1 MNILTPVRIRQQQ
14 TTADIV
20 KMRLVDSSKL
30 LELQQIPTNIR
41 NICIVAH
48 VDHGKT
54 TLADSLIS
62 SNGII
67 SPRMS
72 GKLRYMDSR
81 PDEQQRG
88 ITMKSSSISLYHALD
103 NEEYLV
109 NLIDSPGHIDFSSE
123 VSTAVRLCD
132 GAIVVV
138 DVVEGVCPQTRLVLK
153 QAYSEN
159 MKAVLVLNKIDRLI
173 MEMQLTPLDAYIH
186 LSQLLEQVNAVMGE
200 LFATEV
206 FENEEN
212 LIDKQQV
219 NNEPN
224 KEDNNFYDW
233 TSALEDSDDSH
244 LYFSPEQG
252 NVVFA
257 SAVDGWGF
265 TVQTFAKLFSDKL
278 GVKEEIL
285 KKVLWGDFYLNTKTK
300 RFMKGAQ
307 EKAKKPLF
315 VQVILDNLWN
325 VYETIV
331 IRNEKE
337 KVPLICEKLNIK
349 LTTRDLRH
357 TDSRVQL
364 QSLMTQWLPLSHT
377 VLNMVCK
384 KLPSPKEIL
393 PEKVEKLMCS
403 RIRDFDTFHQET
415 QKLKEDFL
423 ACDSSDIRPIIIFIS
438 KMFSVDK
445 SLLPENKPVAL
456 TPEEMALRRERA
468 RQLREEL
475 KQSNVNAD
483 SANITESIK
492 PEENSENDKEKE
504 QEDKEQPA
512 FIAFARIFSGKVRRG
527 DKVYVLGP
535 KHDPSKI
542 LNMKDFKVNSNK
554 KLKDLQS
561 DEHITCTE
569 IKALYI
575 LMGRE
580 LEIIDEAVAGNIVG
594 IGGLEDHV
602 LKTATLSSTI
612 ACPAFSETQ
621 FAVVPILRVAIEPTY
636 PSQLPQLVKGLKLLN
651 QSDSCVQVL
660 LQETGEHVL
669 VTAGE
674 IHLERCL
681 EDLKNNYAKIPITV
695 SEPIVPFRETIV
707 EPPKIDMVNEEIDA
721 QNIDKSNNKEENP
734 VITIYTNNKQS
745 KIRIRAKPIPNEI
758 TTLLDNSTDLLKA
771 ISQHIKTL
779 QGLAMNENL
788 ENKME
793 GLYLNGLKHKLSD
806 RMLKLIQNFIDEL
819 QRICSKL
826 GPEWKDIVNQ
836 IWSVGPRNCG
846 PNLLLNH
853 TKDYNTKF
861 LYHEKEIKDDPRFEY
876 EGSFVNG
883 FQLATLAGPLCD
895 EPMMGVAFCIEQW
908 TLEKPQGDEVS
919 NTFGPLSG
927 QIMSAVK
934 EGCRRAFQVQPQR
947 LMAAMYSCDIV
958 VDQKVLG
965 KLYAALGRRCGRVV
979 GSDLQSGSASFRVQ
993 ALMPVAESFKFAL
1006 ELRTHT
1012 SGLAAP
1018 QMLFSH
1024 WEVIDIDPFW
1034 RPHTEEEYL
1043 HWGEKWDGVNRAK
1056 AYMDAVRARKGLATD
1071 KQLVQHAEKQRT
1083 LSKNK

>member
-1 MNILTPVRIRQQQ
+1 
-14 TTADIV
+14 
-20 KMRLVDSSKL
+20 MRLVDSTKI
-30 LELQQIPTNIR
+30 LELQNEPTKIR

-67 SPRMS
+67 SQRMS

-81 PDEQQRG
+81 PDEQERG
-88 ITMKSSSISLYHALD
+88 ITMKSSSIALYHALD
-103 NEEYLV
+103 KEEYLV

-138 DVVEGVCPQTRLVLK
+138 DVVEGVCPQTRLALK

-159 MKAVLVLNKIDRLI
+159 IQAVLVLNKIDRLI
-173 MEMQLTPLDAYIH
+173 VEMKMSALDAYVHIT
-186 LSQLLEQVNAVMGE
+186 QVLEQVNAVMGE
-200 LFATEV
+200 LFASEV
-206 FENEEN
+206 LENEET
-212 LIDKQQV
+212 LIDKQLKKSVPQ
-219 NNEPN
+219 
-224 KEDNNFYDW
+224 EDNNFYDW
-233 TSALEDSDDSH
+233 TSALEDADDSN

-257 SAVDGWGF
+257 SAIDGWGF
-265 TVQTFAKLFSDKL
+265 TIHNFAKLFSDKL
-278 GVKEEIL
+278 GVKEEL
-285 KKVLWGDFYLNTKTK
+285 LRKVLWGDFFLNSKTK

-315 VQVILDNLWN
+315 VQVIFDNLWN
-325 VYETIV
+325 IYETIV
-331 IRNEKE
+331 LRNDKE
-337 KVPLICEKLNIK
+337 KVPVICEKLGIK

-357 TDSRVQL
+357 TDGRIQL
-364 QSLMTQWLPLSHT
+364 QSLMTQWLPLSNT
-377 VLNMVCK
+377 VLDMVCT

-403 RIRDFDTFHQET
+403 RIRDFET
-415 QKLKEDFL
+415 YPEETKKLKHDFL
-423 ACDSSDIRPIIIFIS
+423 DCDSSNDRTVIIFVS

-445 SLLPENKPVAL
+445 SILPENKPKAL
-456 TPEEMALRRERA
+456 TAEEMALRRERA
-468 RQLREEL
+468 RQMRLEF
-475 KQSNVNAD
+475 KQNNVNAEPIPISKD
-483 SANITESIK
+483 KESKQDDAEKCTED
-492 PEENSENDKEKE
+492 EKEKE
-504 QEDKEQPA
+504 DENQTA
-512 FIAFARIFSGKVRRG
+512 FIAFARVFSGRVKKG
-527 DKVYVLGP
+527 DKLYVLSP
-535 KHDPSKI
+535 KHDPSQVLIK
-542 LNMKDFKVNSNK
+542 KDFQIDPNK

-569 IKALYI
+569 IKSLYT

-580 LEIIDEAVAGNIVG
+580 LEDIDEAVAGNIIG
-594 IGGLEDHV
+594 IGGLQDHI
-602 LKTATLSSTI
+602 LKTATLSNTL
-612 ACPAFSETQ
+612 ACPAFSEIQ
-621 FAVVPILRVAIEPTY
+621 YAAVPILRVAIEPTY
-636 PSQLPQLVKGLKLLN
+636 PSQLSQLVKGLRLLN

-674 IHLERCL
+674 VHLQRCL
-681 EDLKNNYAKIPITV
+681 EDLKNLYAKIPITV

-707 EPPKIDMVNEEIDA
+707 VPPKIDMANEEIDS
-721 QNIDKSNNKEENP
+721 QNIDKGNTEQDSL
-734 VITIYTNNKQS
+734 ISISTINKQS
-745 KIRIRAKPIPNEI
+745 TIKIRAKPLPNEI
-758 TTLLDNSTDLLKA
+758 TSLLDRSADLLKA

-779 QGLAMNENL
+779 QGVSKNEKL
-788 ENKME
+788 ESKFDE
-793 GLYLNGLKHKLSD
+793 LHINGKHQLSD
-806 RMLKLIQNFIDEL
+806 RMLKLIEAFKSEL
-819 QRICSKL
+819 QAICSKL
-826 GPEWKDIVNQ
+826 DSEWKDVVNQ

-853 TKDYNTKF
+853 TPDYKTKF
-861 LYHEKEIKDDPRFEY
+861 LHHEKELKEDPRFEY
-876 EGSFVNG
+876 ESSFVNG
-883 FQLATLAGPLCD
+883 FQLASLAGPLCD
-895 EPMMGVAFCIEQW
+895 EPMMGVAFCVEEW
-908 TLEKPQGDEVS
+908 AMDKVDEDIS
-919 NTFGPLSG
+919 YTYGPLSG

-934 EGCRRAFQVQPQR
+934 EGCKRAFQVQPQR

-965 KLYAALGRRCGRVV
+965 KLYAALGRRGGRVI

-1018 QMLFSH
+1018 QLMFSH

-1034 RPHTEEEYL
+1034 RPRTEEEYL

-1056 AYMDAVRARKGLATD
+1056 AYMDSVRTRKGLATD

-1083 LSKNK
+1083 LSKKK

>member
-1 MNILTPVRIRQQQ
+1 
-14 TTADIV
+14 
-20 KMRLVDSSKL
+20 MRLVESSKL
-30 LELQQIPTNIR
+30 LELQNKPFNIR

-67 SPRMS
+67 SQRMS

-81 PDEQQRG
+81 PDEQERG
-88 ITMKSSSISLYHALD
+88 ITMKSSSIALYHTVLQ
-103 NEEYLV
+103 EEYLV

-132 GAIVVV
+132 GSIVVV

-153 QAYSEN
+153 QAYAEN
-159 MKAVLVLNKIDRLI
+159 IRPVLILNKIDRLI
-173 MEMQLTPLDAYIH
+173 LDMQLTPLDAYVY
-186 LSQLLEQVNAVMGE
+186 LMQVLEQVNAVMGE

-206 FENEEN
+206 FEIEEN
-212 LIDKQQV
+212 AIEKEQQQKR
-219 NNEPN
+219 ET

-233 TSALEDSDDSH
+233 SSALEDADDSQ

-257 SAVDGWGF
+257 SAIDGWGF
-265 TVQTFAKLFSDKL
+265 TIHTFAKLFSAKL

-285 KKVLWGDFYLNTKTK
+285 KKVLWGDFYINTKTK

-325 VYETIV
+325 IYETVV

-337 KVPLICEKLNIK
+337 KVPVICEKLGIK

-357 TDSRVQL
+357 TDTRIQL
-364 QSLMTQWLPLSHT
+364 QSLMMQWLPLSQT
-377 VLNMVCK
+377 VLDMVCT

-393 PEKVEKLMCS
+393 PDKVEKLMCS
-403 RIRDFDTFHQET
+403 RIKDLDSYHPDTR
-415 QKLKEDFL
+415 KLKDDFL
-423 ACDSSDIRPIIIFIS
+423 ACDSSDDKPIIIFIS

-445 SLLPENKPVAL
+445 NVLPENKPKAL
-456 TPEEMALRRERA
+456 TPEEMARRREIA
-468 RQLREEL
+468 KKLREEQRNQIEPVSAVEI
-475 KQSNVNAD
+475 KTETANETIQNKSEEKAAD
-483 SANITESIK
+483 
-492 PEENSENDKEKE
+492 
-504 QEDKEQPA
+504 EDKDQPT
-512 FIAFARIFSGKVRRG
+512 FIAFARVFSGKIKKG
-527 DKVYVLGP
+527 DKVFVLGP
-535 KHDPSKI
+535 KHDPSSV
-542 LNMKDFKVNSNK
+542 LNLKDLNVDPSK
-554 KLKDLQS
+554 KLKDLRN
-561 DEHITCTE
+561 DEHITVTE
-569 IKALYI
+569 IKSLYI

-580 LEIIDEAVAGNIVG
+580 LEEINEAVAGNIIG
-594 IGGLEDHV
+594 IGGLEEHV

-612 ACPAFSETQ
+612 ACPAFSEIQ
-621 FAVVPILRVAIEPTY
+621 YSAVPILRVAIEPTY

-669 VTAGE
+669 ITAGE
-674 IHLERCL
+674 VHLERCL
-681 EDLKNNYAKIPITV
+681 ADLKNHYAKIPITV

-707 EPPKIDMVNEEIDA
+707 EPPKVDMANEEIDS
-721 QNIDKSNNKEENP
+721 QNINKDNKVQEDP

-745 KIRIRAKPIPNEI
+745 KIKITAKPLPDEI
-758 TTLLDNSTDLLKA
+758 TNLLDKSSDLLKA

-779 QGLAMNENL
+779 QGLARNDNL
-788 ENKME
+788 EKK
-793 GLYLNGLKHKLSD
+793 LDLLQLNGTKHKLSE
-806 RMLKLIQNFIDEL
+806 RMLKLIQDFKDEL
-819 QRICSKL
+819 QSISMKL
-826 GPEWKDIVNQ
+826 HPKWKDIAEQ

-846 PNLLLNH
+846 PNVLLNYTTDYK
-853 TKDYNTKF
+853 TKYLDHDT
-861 LYHEKEIKDDPRFEY
+861 EINDDPRFEY
-876 EGSFVNG
+876 ESSFING

-895 EPMMGVAFCIEQW
+895 EPMMGVAFCVEEW
-908 TLEKPQGDEVS
+908 TLEKSEEDDTTLS
-919 NTFGPLSG
+919 FGPLSG
-927 QIMSAVK
+927 QIVSAVK
-934 EGCRRAFQVQPQR
+934 EGCRKAFQVQPQR

-965 KLYAALGRRCGRVV
+965 KLYAALGRRGGRVV
-979 GSDLQSGSASFRVQ
+979 GSDLQSGSASFRVR
-993 ALMPVAESFKFAL
+993 ALLPVAESFRFAL

-1018 QMLFSH
+1018 QLLFSH

-1034 RPHTEEEYL
+1034 RPRTDEEYL
-1043 HWGEKWDGVNRAK
+1043 HWGEKYDGVNRAK
-1056 AYMDAVRARKGLATD
+1056 EYMDTVRARKGLATD

>member
-1 MNILTPVRIRQQQ
+1 
-14 TTADIV
+14 
-20 KMRLVDSSKL
+20 MRLVDSTKL
-30 LELQQIPTNIR
+30 LELQHEPTKIR

-67 SPRMS
+67 SQRMS

-81 PDEQQRG
+81 PDEQERG
-88 ITMKSSSISLYHALD
+88 ITMKSSSISLYHAV
-103 NEEYLV
+103 EGQEYLV

-138 DVVEGVCPQTRLVLK
+138 DVVEGVCPQTRLALK

-159 MKAVLVLNKIDRLI
+159 IKAVLVLNKIDRLI
-173 MEMQLTPLDAYIH
+173 LEMKMTALDAYLH
-186 LSQLLEQVNAVMGE
+186 MTQVLEQVNAVTGE
-200 LFATEV
+200 LFASEV
-206 FENEEN
+206 LENEET
-212 LIDKQQV
+212 LIDKQEQKPQ
-219 NNEPN
+219 E
-224 KEDNNFYDW
+224 KEENSYYDW
-233 TSALEDSDDSH
+233 TSALEDADDSN

-257 SAVDGWGF
+257 SAIDGWGF
-265 TVQTFAKLFSDKL
+265 TTHTFAKLFSDKL
-278 GVKEEIL
+278 GVREEIL
-285 KKVLWGDFYLNTKTK
+285 RKVLWGDFYLNAKAK

-315 VQVILDNLWN
+315 VQVVLDNLWN
-325 VYETIV
+325 VYETIAL
-331 IRNEKE
+331 RNEKD
-337 KVPLICEKLNIK
+337 KVPVICEKLGIK

-357 TDSRVQL
+357 TDSRIQL
-364 QSLMTQWLPLSHT
+364 QSLMMQWLPLSNT
-377 VLNMVCK
+377 VLNMVCT

-393 PEKVEKLMCS
+393 AEKVEKLMCS
-403 RIRDFDTFHQET
+403 RIRDFESYHPDTM
-415 QKLKEDFL
+415 KLKHDFL
-423 ACDSSDIRPIIIFIS
+423 ACDSSDERPLIVFIS

-445 SLLPENKPVAL
+445 SSLPENKPKML
-456 TPEEMALRRERA
+456 TAEEMAIRRERA
-468 RQLREEL
+468 RQLREES
-475 KQSNVNAD
+475 KQTNVNLE
-483 SANITESIK
+483 TEK
-492 PEENSENDKEKE
+492 KQKEDNENDLEKCAEDEKEKE
-504 QEDKEQPA
+504 DKDQPA
-512 FIAFARIFSGKVRRG
+512 FIAFARIFSGKLKKG
-527 DKVYVLGP
+527 AKVYVLGP
-535 KHDPSKI
+535 KHDPSKV
-542 LNMKDFKVNSNK
+542 LNVKDFNIDPDK

-561 DEHITCTE
+561 DEHITYAE
-569 IKALYI
+569 VKSLYI

-580 LEIIDEAVAGNIVG
+580 LEDIDEAVAGNIIG
-594 IGGLEDHV
+594 IGGLEDHI

-612 ACPAFSETQ
+612 ACPAFSEIQ
-621 FAVVPILRVAIEPTY
+621 YAAVPILRVALEPTY

-674 IHLERCL
+674 VHLQRCL
-681 EDLKNNYAKIPITV
+681 EDLKNIYAKIPISV

-707 EPPKIDMVNEEIDA
+707 EPPKVDMANEEIDA
-721 QNIDKSNNKEENP
+721 QNVNKVNDSDQDP
-734 VITIYTNNKQS
+734 VVNIQTNNKQS
-745 KIRIRAKPIPNEI
+745 RIKIRARPLPREI
-758 TTLLDNSTDLLKA
+758 TDLLERSSDLLKA
-771 ISQHIKTL
+771 ISQHIKSL
-779 QGLAMNENL
+779 QNTCKQDIIDKAVE
-788 ENKME
+788 K
-793 GLYLNGLKHKLSD
+793 LNINDKNQLSE
-806 RMLKLIQNFIDEL
+806 RMLKLIEAFKSEL
-819 QRICSKL
+819 NSICSKH
-826 GPEWKDIVNQ
+826 GPDWKDIVNQ

-846 PNLLLNH
+846 PNVLLNQ
-853 TKDYNTKF
+853 TSDYTTRY
-861 LYHEKEIKDDPRFEY
+861 LYHEKEFQEDPRFEY

-883 FQLATLAGPLCD
+883 FQLASLAGPLCE
-895 EPMMGVAFCIEQW
+895 EPMMGVAFCVEEW
-908 TLEKPQGDEVS
+908 SLDKNEGDDVS

-934 EGCRRAFQVQPQR
+934 EGCRRAFQLQPQR
-947 LMAAMYSCDIV
+947 LVAAMYSCDIV

-965 KLYAALGRRCGRVV
+965 KLYAELGRRGGRVV
-979 GSDLQSGSASFRVQ
+979 GSDLQSGSSSFRVR
-993 ALMPVAESFKFAL
+993 AMMPVAESFKFAI

-1018 QMLFSH
+1018 QLMFSH

-1034 RPHTEEEYL
+1034 TPRTEEEYL

-1056 AYMDAVRARKGLATD
+1056 AYMDSVRARKGLATD

-1083 LSKNK
+1083 LSKKK

>member
-1 MNILTPVRIRQQQ
+1 
-14 TTADIV
+14 
-20 KMRLVDSSKL
+20 MRLVDSPKL
-30 LELQQIPTNIR
+30 LQLQNKPSNIR

-67 SPRMS
+67 SQRMS

-88 ITMKSSSISLYHALD
+88 ITMKSSSISLYHAA
-103 NEEYLV
+103 NEQEYLV

-159 MKAVLVLNKIDRLI
+159 IKAVLVLNKIDRLI
-173 MEMQLTPLDAYIH
+173 VEMQLTPLDAYVH
-186 LSQLLEQVNAVMGE
+186 LTQVLEQVNAVMGE

-206 FENEEN
+206 FENEETT
-212 LIDKQQV
+212 IGKQQ
-219 NNEPN
+219 EKEKLN

-233 TSALEDSDDSH
+233 TSALEDADDSH

-265 TVQTFAKLFSDKL
+265 TVHTFAKLFSDKL
-278 GVKEEIL
+278 GVKEEL
-285 KKVLWGDFYLNTKTK
+285 LSKVLWGDFYLNTKTK

-315 VQVILDNLWN
+315 VQVVLDNLWN

-331 IRNEKE
+331 MRNEKE
-337 KVPLICEKLNIK
+337 KVPVICEKLGVK

-364 QSLMTQWLPLSHT
+364 QSLMVQWLPLSYT

-384 KLPSPKEIL
+384 KLPSPKELI
-393 PEKVEKLMCS
+393 PEKVERLMCS
-403 RIRDFDTFHQET
+403 RIRDFDSYLPET

-423 ACDSSDIRPIIIFIS
+423 ACDSNEDRPLIIFIS

-445 SLLPENKPVAL
+445 SMLPENKPKAL

-468 RQLREEL
+468 RLLREER
-475 KQSNVNAD
+475 KNNAND
-483 SANITESIK
+483 EIVPMDEKKEPES
-492 PEENSENDKEKE
+492 SEIIEDEKEK
-504 QEDKEQPA
+504 DVDQPA
-512 FIAFARIFSGKVRRG
+512 FIAFARIFSGKVRKG

-535 KHDPSKI
+535 KHDPSKV
-542 LNMKDFKVNSNK
+542 LNIKDIAINSNK
-554 KLKDLQS
+554 KLKDLHN
-561 DEHITCTE
+561 DEHVTCTE
-569 IKALYI
+569 IKSLYI

-580 LEIIDEAVAGNIVG
+580 LEEIEEAIAGNIIG

-612 ACPAFSETQ
+612 ACPAFSEIQ
-621 FAVVPILRVAIEPTY
+621 SSVVPILRVALEPTY

-660 LQETGEHVL
+660 LQETGEHVI

-674 IHLERCL
+674 VHLERCL
-681 EDLKNNYAKIPITV
+681 EDLRNHYAKIPITV
-695 SEPIVPFRETIV
+695 SEPIVPFRETVV
-707 EPPKIDMVNEEIDA
+707 EPPKIDMANEEIET
-721 QNIDKSNNKEENP
+721 QKVDKTITKEDP
-734 VITIYTNNKQS
+734 VITVYTNNKQS
-745 KIRIRAKPIPNEI
+745 RIQIRAKPIPYEI
-758 TTLLDNSTDLLKA
+758 TTLLDKSSDLLKA
-771 ISQHIKTL
+771 VSQHIKTL
-779 QGLAMNENL
+779 QTIAKNKKL
-788 ENKME
+788 ETQLE
-793 GLYLNGLKHKLSD
+793 GLYLNGTKHKLSD
-806 RMLKLIQNFIDEL
+806 RMLKLVQNFIDEL
-819 QRICSKL
+819 QNICAKL
-826 GPEWKDIVNQ
+826 GPDWKDLVNQ

-846 PNLLLNH
+846 PNMLLNQTSDYS
-853 TKDYNTKF
+853 TKYLHYDN
-861 LYHEKEIKDDPRFEY
+861 EIKDDPRFEY

-883 FQLATLAGPLCD
+883 FQLATLAGPLCE
-895 EPMMGVAFCIEQW
+895 EPMMGVAFCVEEW
-908 TLEKPQGDEVS
+908 TLEKSPVDDVAQ
-919 NTFGPLSG
+919 TFGPLSG
-927 QIMSAVK
+927 QIVSAVK
-934 EGCRRAFQVQPQR
+934 DGCRRAFQVQPQR
-947 LMAAMYSCDIV
+947 LMAAMYSCDIA

-965 KLYAALGRRCGRVV
+965 KSDNKEKNFFTGYMDRQENCYIIGYEIDQHNSNDRR
-979 GSDLQSGSASFRVQ
+979 LQEIAGVILFLNCSNV
-993 ALMPVAESFKFAL
+993 P
-1006 ELRTHT
+1006 LRT
-1012 SGLAAP
+1012 
-1018 QMLFSH
+1018 
-1024 WEVIDIDPFW
+1024 
-1034 RPHTEEEYL
+1034 
-1043 HWGEKWDGVNRAK
+1043 
-1056 AYMDAVRARKGLATD
+1056 
-1071 KQLVQHAEKQRT
+1071 
-1083 LSKNK
+1083 

>member
-1 MNILTPVRIRQQQ
+1 
-14 TTADIV
+14 
-20 KMRLVDSSKL
+20 MRLVDSTKL
-30 LELQQIPTNIR
+30 LELQNKPTKIR

-67 SPRMS
+67 SQRMS
-72 GKLRYMDSR
+72 GKLRYLDSR
-81 PDEQQRG
+81 PDEQERG
-88 ITMKSSSISLYHALD
+88 ITMKSSSIALYHALD
-103 NEEYLV
+103 KEEYLV

-138 DVVEGVCPQTRLVLK
+138 DVVEGVCPQTRLALK

-159 MKAVLVLNKIDRLI
+159 IRAVLVLNKIDRLI
-173 MEMQLTPLDAYIH
+173 VEMKMTALDAYVHIT
-186 LSQLLEQVNAVMGE
+186 QVMEQVNAVMGE
-200 LFATEV
+200 LFASEV
-206 FENEEN
+206 LENEET
-212 LIDKQQV
+212 LIDKQP
-219 NNEPN
+219 EKPRP

-233 TSALEDSDDSH
+233 TSALEDADDSQ

-257 SAVDGWGF
+257 SAIDGWGF
-265 TVQTFAKLFSDKL
+265 TVHTFAKLFSDKL
-278 GVKEEIL
+278 GVKEDLL
-285 KKVLWGDFYLNTKTK
+285 KKVLWGDFYLNSKTK

-315 VQVILDNLWN
+315 VQVIFDNLWN
-325 VYETIV
+325 IYETI
-331 IRNEKE
+331 ILRNDKD
-337 KVPLICEKLNIK
+337 KVPVICEKLGIK

-357 TDSRVQL
+357 TDSRIQL
-364 QSLMTQWLPLSHT
+364 QSLMMQWLPLSNT
-377 VLNMVCK
+377 VLDMVCT

-403 RIRDFDTFHQET
+403 RIRDFDSYHEET
-415 QKLKEDFL
+415 RKLKDDFL
-423 ACDSSDIRPIIIFIS
+423 ACDSSNDRPVIIFIS

-445 SLLPENKPVAL
+445 SALPENKPKTL
-456 TPEEMALRRERA
+456 TTEEMALRREKA
-468 RQLREEL
+468 RQMREEL
-475 KQSNVNAD
+475 KSNVN
-483 SANITESIK
+483 SESVA
-492 PEENSENDKEKE
+492 KEKE
-504 QEDKEQPA
+504 SETDSNNAEKCAEDEKEKEEENQTA
-512 FIAFARIFSGKVRRG
+512 FIAFARIFSGRVKKG
-527 DKVYVLGP
+527 DQLYVLGP
-535 KHDPSKI
+535 KHDPSQVLIK
-542 LNMKDFKVNSNK
+542 KDLQIDPNK

-569 IKALYI
+569 IKSLYI

-580 LEIIDEAVAGNIVG
+580 LEAIDEAVAGSIIG
-594 IGGLEDHV
+594 IGGLEDHI

-612 ACPAFSETQ
+612 SCPSFSEIQ
-621 FAVVPILRVAIEPTY
+621 YAAVPILRVAVEPTY
-636 PSQLPQLVKGLKLLN
+636 PSQLPQLVKGLRLLN

-674 IHLERCL
+674 VHLQRCL
-681 EDLKNNYAKIPITV
+681 EDLKNLYGKIPITA

-707 EPPKIDMVNEEIDA
+707 EPPKLDMANEEIDS
-721 QNIDKSNNKEENP
+721 QNIDKANETVKEP
-734 VITIYTNNKQS
+734 LITVHTINKQS
-745 KIRIRAKPIPNEI
+745 TIKIRARPLPNEI
-758 TTLLDNSTDLLKA
+758 TLLLDRSSDLLKA
-771 ISQHIKTL
+771 ISQHIKFL
-779 QGLAMNENL
+779 QGISKNDKLDSKLDEL
-788 ENKME
+788 QI
-793 GLYLNGLKHKLSD
+793 NGKNQLSD
-806 RMLKLIQNFIDEL
+806 RMLKLIEAFKLEL
-819 QRICSKL
+819 QNICSKL
-826 GPEWKDIVNQ
+826 GSEWKDVVRQ

-846 PNLLLNH
+846 PNLLLNQ
-853 TKDYNTKF
+853 TPDYATKF
-861 LYHEKEIKDDPRFEY
+861 LLHEKELKEDPRFEY
-876 EGSFVNG
+876 ESSFVNG
-883 FQLATLAGPLCD
+883 FQLASLSGPLCD
-895 EPMMGVAFCIEQW
+895 EPMMGVAFCVEEW
-908 TLEKPQGDEVS
+908 TLDKGEED
-919 NTFGPLSG
+919 TTYTYGPLSG

-934 EGCRRAFQVQPQR
+934 EGCRKAFEAQPQR

-965 KLYAALGRRCGRVV
+965 KLYAALGKRAGRVV
-979 GSDLQSGSASFRVQ
+979 GSDLQSGSASFRVR

-1018 QMLFSH
+1018 QMMFSH

-1034 RPHTEEEYL
+1034 RPRTEEEYL

-1056 AYMDAVRARKGLATD
+1056 AYMDAVRTRKGLATD
-1071 KQLVQHAEKQRT
+1071 KHLVQHGEKQRT
-1083 LSKNK
+1083 LSKKK

>member
-1 MNILTPVRIRQQQ
+1 
-14 TTADIV
+14 
-20 KMRLVDSSKL
+20 MRLVDSKKL
-30 LELQQIPTNIR
+30 LELQNNPSNIR

-67 SPRMS
+67 SQRMS

-88 ITMKSSSISLYHALD
+88 ITMKSSSISLYHAM
-103 NEEYLV
+103 NQEEYLV

-159 MKAVLVLNKIDRLI
+159 IRPVLVLNKIDRLI
-173 MEMQLTPLDAYIH
+173 VEMQLTPLDAYVH
-186 LSQLLEQVNAVMGE
+186 LTQVLEQVNAVVGE
-200 LFATEV
+200 LFTTEV
-206 FENEEN
+206 FENEEASMEKKEKEA
-212 LIDKQQV
+212 L
-219 NNEPN
+219 N

-233 TSALEDSDDSH
+233 TSALEEADDSH
-244 LYFSPEQG
+244 LYFSPDQG

-265 TVQTFAKLFSDKL
+265 TTLTFAKLFSDKL

-325 VYETIV
+325 VYETV
-331 IRNEKE
+331 VMRHEKD
-337 KVPLICEKLNIK
+337 KVPVICEKLGIK
-349 LTTRDLRH
+349 LTARDLRH

-364 QSLMTQWLPLSHT
+364 QSLMVQWLPLSHT
-377 VLNMVCK
+377 ILNMVCE

-393 PEKVEKLMCS
+393 PEKVERLMCS
-403 RIRDFDTFHQET
+403 RIRDFDSFNIET

-423 ACDSSDIRPIIIFIS
+423 ACDSNENRPIIIFIS
-438 KMFSVDK
+438 KMFSFDK
-445 SLLPENKPVAL
+445 SALPENRPKAL
-456 TPEEMALRRERA
+456 TSEEMALRREKA

-475 KQSNVNAD
+475 KQNN
-483 SANITESIK
+483 ANINRQS
-492 PEENSENDKEKE
+492 EEKSPHEEQEKSAEDENEKEKVT
-504 QEDKEQPA
+504 
-512 FIAFARIFSGKVRRG
+512 FIAFARIFSGKVKKG
-527 DKVYVLGP
+527 DRVYVLGP

-542 LNMKDFKVNSNK
+542 LNWNIKIDTNK

-561 DEHITCTE
+561 DEHITCAE
-569 IKALYI
+569 IKSLYI

-580 LEIIDEAVAGNIVG
+580 LEDIDEAVAGNIIG
-594 IGGLEDHV
+594 IGGLEEHV
-602 LKTATLSSTI
+602 LKTATLSSTV
-612 ACPAFSETQ
+612 ACPAFSEMQ
-621 FAVVPILRVAIEPTY
+621 YSVVPILRVAIEPTN

-674 IHLERCL
+674 VHLERCL
-681 EDLKNNYAKIPITV
+681 EDLRTNYANIPITV

-707 EPPKIDMVNEEIDA
+707 EPPKMDMANEEIA
-721 QNIDKSNNKEENP
+721 SQNVDKSNTKLEDP
-734 VITIYTNNKQS
+734 IITIYTNNKQS
-745 KIRIRAKPIPNEI
+745 KIKIRAKPIPIEI
-758 TTLLDNSTDLLKA
+758 TKLLDRSADLLKA

-779 QGLAMNENL
+779 QTLSMNDKL
-788 ENKME
+788 DNKME
-793 GLYLNGLKHKLSD
+793 GLYLNGTKHKLSE
-806 RMLKLIQNFIDEL
+806 RMLKLIETFKEDL
-819 QRICSKL
+819 QSICSKL
-826 GPEWKDIVNQ
+826 GPDWKDLVSQ

-846 PNLLLNH
+846 PNMLLNH
-853 TKDYNTKF
+853 TADYCTKY
-861 LYHEKEIKDDPRFEY
+861 LHHEKEIREDPRFEY

-908 TLEKPQGDEVS
+908 TLEKSFSDDVS
-919 NTFGPLSG
+919 QTFGPLSG
-927 QIMSAVK
+927 QIVSAVK
-934 EGCRRAFQVQPQR
+934 EGCRKAFQVQPQR
-947 LMAAMYSCDIV
+947 LMAAMYSCDIA

-965 KLYAALGRRCGRVV
+965 KLYAALGRRGGRVV

-993 ALMPVAESFKFAL
+993 ALLPVAESFKFAL

-1034 RPHTEEEYL
+1034 RPCTEEEYL
-1043 HWGEKWDGVNRAK
+1043 HWGEKYDGVNRAK
-1056 AYMDAVRARKGLATD
+1056 AYMDSVRARKGLATD

>member
-1 MNILTPVRIRQQQ
+1 
-14 TTADIV
+14 
-20 KMRLVDSSKL
+20 MRLVDSSKL
-30 LELQQIPTNIR
+30 LELQNTQSNIR

-67 SPRMS
+67 SQRMS

-81 PDEQQRG
+81 PDEQERG
-88 ITMKSSSISLYHALD
+88 ITMKSSSIALYHAV
-103 NEEYLV
+103 NQEEYLV

-138 DVVEGVCPQTRLVLK
+138 DVVEGVCPQTRLALK
-153 QAYSEN
+153 QAYAEN
-159 MKAVLVLNKIDRLI
+159 IHAVLVLNKIDRLI
-173 MEMQLTPLDAYIH
+173 LEMQFTPLDAYIH
-186 LSQLLEQVNAVMGE
+186 LTQVLEQVNAVMGE

-206 FENEEN
+206 FENEEST
-212 LIDKQQV
+212 IDKQQ
-219 NNEPN
+219 EQEKQQP

-233 TSALEDSDDSH
+233 TSALEDADDSQ

-257 SAVDGWGF
+257 SAIDGWGF
-265 TVQTFAKLFSDKL
+265 TIHTFAKLFSEKL
-278 GVKEEIL
+278 GVKDEIL
-285 KKVLWGDFYLNTKTK
+285 KKVLWGDFYLNPKTK

-325 VYETIV
+325 IYETIV
-331 IRNEKE
+331 TRNEKE
-337 KVPLICEKLNIK
+337 KVPVICEKLGIK

-357 TDSRVQL
+357 TDTRIQL
-364 QSLMTQWLPLSHT
+364 QSLMMQWLPLSQT
-377 VLNMVCK
+377 VLNMVCS

-403 RIRDFDTFHQET
+403 RIRDFDSYHPET
-415 QKLKEDFL
+415 QKLKDDFL
-423 ACDSSDIRPIIIFIS
+423 ACDSSDDKPLIIFIS
-438 KMFSVDK
+438 KMFGVDR
-445 SLLPENKPVAL
+445 SALPENKPKAL
-456 TPEEMALRRERA
+456 TPEEMARRREMA
-468 RQLREEL
+468 RKMREEM
-475 KQSNVNAD
+475 KQNPSEPIPA
-483 SANITESIK
+483 SEIKSESEQSQESKEIEK
-492 PEENSENDKEKE
+492 ETKEENKEE
-504 QEDKEQPA
+504 TA
-512 FIAFARIFSGKVRRG
+512 FIAFARVFSGKVKKG

-535 KHDPSKI
+535 KHDLSKI
-542 LNMKDFKVNSNK
+542 LNHKDFKVDPNK
-554 KLKDLQS
+554 KLKDLHS

-569 IKALYI
+569 IKSLYI

-580 LEIIDEAVAGNIVG
+580 LEEIEEAVAGNIIG

-602 LKTATLSSTI
+602 LKTATLSSTV
-612 ACPAFSETQ
+612 ACPAFSEIQ
-621 FAVVPILRVAIEPTY
+621 YAAVPILRVAIEPTY

-674 IHLERCL
+674 VHLERCL

-707 EPPKIDMVNEEIDA
+707 EPPKVDMANEEIDS
-721 QNIDKSNNKEENP
+721 QNIDKGTDTQEDP
-734 VITIYTNNKQS
+734 VITVYTNNKQS
-745 KIRIRAKPIPNEI
+745 KIKIRARPVPTEI
-758 TTLLDNSTDLLKA
+758 TNLLDKSADLLKA

-779 QGLAMNENL
+779 QGLSKSDNL
-788 ENKME
+788 ENKLDE
-793 GLYLNGLKHKLSD
+793 LYINGTRFKLSD
-806 RMLKLIQNFIDEL
+806 RMLKLVQNFKDEL
-819 QRICSKL
+819 QTVCSKL
-826 GPEWKDIVNQ
+826 GPEWKDVVNQ

-853 TKDYNTKF
+853 TTDYSTKY
-861 LYHEKEIKDDPRFEY
+861 LHHDKEIREDPRFEY
-876 EGSFVNG
+876 ESSFVNG
-883 FQLATLAGPLCD
+883 FQLATLAGPLCE
-895 EPMMGVAFCIEQW
+895 EPMMGVAFCVEEW
-908 TLEKPQGDEVS
+908 TLEKSEAEDGS
-919 NTFGPLSG
+919 HTFGPLSG
-927 QIMSAVK
+927 QIVSAVK
-934 EGCRRAFQVQPQR
+934 EGCRKAFQVQPQR

-965 KLYAALGRRCGRVV
+965 KLYASLGKRGGRVV
-979 GSDLQSGSASFRVQ
+979 GSDLQSGSSSFRVR

-1018 QMLFSH
+1018 QLLFSH

-1034 RPHTEEEYL
+1034 RPRTEEEYL

-1056 AYMDAVRARKGLATD
+1056 AYMDSVRARKGLATD

>member
-1 MNILTPVRIRQQQ
+1 
-14 TTADIV
+14 
-20 KMRLVDSSKL
+20 MRLVDSSKL
-30 LELQQIPTNIR
+30 LELQNKPTNIR

-67 SPRMS
+67 SQRMS

-81 PDEQQRG
+81 PDEQERG
-88 ITMKSSSISLYHALD
+88 ITMKSSSISLYHCL
-103 NEEYLV
+103 EQQEYLV

-159 MKAVLVLNKIDRLI
+159 IRAVLVLNKIDRLI
-173 MEMQLTPLDAYIH
+173 LEMQLTPLDAYVH
-186 LSQLLEQVNAVMGE
+186 LMQLLEQVNAVMAE
-200 LFATEV
+200 LFTTEV
-206 FENEEN
+206 FENEESTME
-212 LIDKQQV
+212 KQ
-219 NNEPN
+219 EEKEKLN

-233 TSALEDSDDSH
+233 TSAMDDADDSN
-244 LYFSPEQG
+244 LYFAPEHG

-257 SAVDGWGF
+257 SAADGWGF
-265 TVQTFAKLFSDKL
+265 TIHTFAKLFSDKL

-285 KKVLWGDFYLNTKTK
+285 RKVLWGDFYLNTKTK

-325 VYETIV
+325 VYETV
-331 IRNEKE
+331 AMRNEKE
-337 KVPLICEKLNIK
+337 KVPVICEKLGIK

-364 QSLMTQWLPLSHT
+364 QSLMVQWLPLSST
-377 VLNMVCK
+377 VLNMVCE

-403 RIRDFDTFHQET
+403 RIRDFDSFFPET

-423 ACDSSDIRPIIIFIS
+423 ACDSSDDRPIIIFIS
-438 KMFSVDK
+438 KMYNVDK
-445 SLLPENKPVAL
+445 SILPENKPKVL
-456 TPEEMALRRERA
+456 TSEEMALRRERA
-468 RQLREEL
+468 RQLREKKE
-475 KQSNVNAD
+475 N
-483 SANITESIK
+483 NIK
-492 PEENSENDKEKE
+492 VEETPLAENKEEEEVEKAAE
-504 QEDKEQPA
+504 EDDQPV
-512 FIAFARIFSGKVRRG
+512 FIAFARIFSGKVKKG

-542 LNMKDFKVNSNK
+542 LSKDLQIDPNK

-569 IKALYI
+569 IKSLYI

-580 LEIIDEAVAGNIVG
+580 LELIDEAIAGNIIG
-594 IGGLEDHV
+594 IGGLEEHV
-602 LKTATLSSTI
+602 LRTATLSSTI
-612 ACPAFSETQ
+612 ACPAFSEMQ
-621 FAVVPILRVAIEPTY
+621 YSVVPILRVALEPTY

-651 QSDSCVQVL
+651 QADSCVQVL

-669 VTAGE
+669 VTAGK

-681 EDLKNNYAKIPITV
+681 EDLKNHYAKIEISV

-707 EPPKIDMVNEEIDA
+707 EPPTIDMANEEIDS
-721 QNIDKSNNKEENP
+721 QNVVDKTVDKDIDP
-734 VITIYTNNKQS
+734 VITVYSNNKQS
-745 KIRIRAKPIPNEI
+745 RIKIRAKPIPNEI
-758 TTLLDNSTDLLKA
+758 TALLDRSTDLLKA
-771 ISQHIKTL
+771 VSQHIKTL
-779 QGLAMNENL
+779 QGLHKNDKL
-788 ENKME
+788 ESKLE
-793 GLYLNGLKHKLSD
+793 ELQINGTKNKLSD
-806 RMLKLIQNFIDEL
+806 RMLKLIQAFRDEL
-819 QRICSKL
+819 QTICDKL
-826 GPEWKDIVNQ
+826 SPEWKDVVKQ

-846 PNLLLNH
+846 PNLLLNQTADYR
-853 TKDYNTKF
+853 TKY
-861 LYHEKEIKDDPRFEY
+861 LHHEQEIKEDPRFEY
-876 EGSFVNG
+876 ESSFVNG
-883 FQLATLAGPLCD
+883 FQLASLAGPLCD
-895 EPMMGVAFCIEQW
+895 EPMMGVAFCVEEW
-908 TLEKPQGDEVS
+908 FLDKTAGDDMLH
-919 NTFGPLSG
+919 FGPLSG

-934 EGCRRAFQVQPQR
+934 DGCRKAFQAQPQR
-947 LMAAMYSCDIV
+947 LMAAMYTCDIV

-965 KLYAALGRRCGRVV
+965 KLYAALGRRGGRVV
-979 GSDLQSGSASFRVQ
+979 GSDLQSGSAQFRVQ
-993 ALMPVAESFKFAL
+993 ALLPVAESFKFAL

-1034 RPHTEEEYL
+1034 RPRTEEEYL

-1056 AYMDAVRARKGLATD
+1056 AYMDSVRARKGLATD